1 MSTCRVAVIQLTST
15 SDKSRNR
22 EKCFELLSKA
32 KNHGAQVAFL
42 PEAFDFIGESAN
54 QTAEMAE
61 TIDAADGIISHC
73 KRWAS
78 QLGLALSLGGAFTIT
93 FKRPRQIHIFG
104 TTI

>member
-1 MSTCRVAVIQLTST
+1 MSTCRVAIIQLTST

-32 KNHGAQVAFL
+32 KNYGAQVAFL
-42 PEAFDFIGESAN
+42 PEVFDFIGESAN

-78 QLGLALSLGGAFTIT
+78 QLGLALSLGGNWP
-93 FKRPRQIHIFG
+93 FKRPPSWHIHIFG
-104 TTI
+104 TI